1 MNKYVDAYNTMGNS
15 GNEILDFIFKVCVI
29 FLVDLAEILGI
40 SYEAINIIIFV
51 ILQPLLIVILSFF
64 GVKKSVRIKPFINPR
79 PTDDCIEDA
88 RF

>member
-40 SYEAINIIIFV
+40 S
-51 ILQPLLIVILSFF
+51 
-64 GVKKSVRIKPFINPR
+64 
-79 PTDDCIEDA
+79 
-88 RF
+88 

>member
-1 MNKYVDAYNTMGNS
+1 MNEYVDAYNTMGNS

-51 ILQPLLIVILSFF
+51 ILQPLLIIIL
-64 GVKKSVRIKPFINPR
+64 FILWRKEKRKNK
-79 PTDDCIEDA
+79 TIN
-88 RF
+88 